1 MKFFFIYLVIFFL
14 SLNVQSK
21 TYGIVTGLEIPR
33 YVSLKFNESNMR
45 KGPSK
50 NYPIKYKYLII
61 NTPVEIIEENGHWRK
76 IKDIEN
82 NEGWM
87 NKGLLKGNRYG
98 LINIPYNQGAQIYD
112 YPHGNVIGRI
122 KKMNIVKINKCFGDW
137 CFIQINKV
145 IKGWVLKYNL
155 WGIYNDES
163 FNMPFYQ
170 PLIEKYWFMLSKLR
184 N

>member
-1 MKFFFIYLVIFFL
+1 MKIFYTFLIVFFL

-50 NYPIKYKYLII
+50 DYPIKLKYQIM
-61 NTPVEIIEENGHWRK
+61 NTPVEIIEENEHWRK
-76 IKDIEN
+76 IRDIDN

-87 NKGLLKGNRYG
+87 RKELLKGNRYG
-98 LINIPYNQGAQIYD
+98 LINVPYDQGAQIYD
-112 YPHGNVIGRI
+112 SPKGNVIGKI
-122 KKMNIVKINKCFGDW
+122 KKKNIVKIDKCFKNW
-137 CFIQINKV
+137 CFIEINKE
-145 IKGWVLKYNL
+145 IKGWIIKYNL
-155 WGIYNDES
+155 WGVYNNES

-170 PLIEKYWFMLSKLR
+170 PLIEKYWFIFSKLK